1 MADKMNIV
9 LLAAGKG
16 TRLKQNLAKPL
27 CKALGTPLVDYVV
40 RELESFA
47 ASSHIK
53 PNYNFVIGYQK
64 DNVEKHI
71 KDTFSKLTPNTSW
84 QKEQLGTGHALQT
97 YFEQYPDDWN
107 NAYTLVVCADTPL
120 LKSSIFES
128 LYRELLKTGAQA
140 IGASFLTETP
150 LGYGR
155 IERGKNGFSIIEEK
169 DTNDDQKKIK
179 EVNSALYIFKTE
191 YIKKYINDL
200 TSNNKSS
207 EFYLTDLMKKDEN
220 VIAKVFDNEDCFL
233 GVNNLLQLETV
244 ENILLTE
251 KKRNLALSGVRFIQS
266 HSIYLEDMVDIEPGC
281 TIYPNVS
288 LHGAT
293 TIKEGC
299 VLENGVIVKDS
310 NIASN
315 TLVKAYSYIEGATI
329 GSDCAIGPMARIREG
344 SEFSEQCKIGNFV
357 ETKKS
362 KFHKGVK
369 VSHLSYVGDA
379 EIGEETN
386 IGCGFITCNYDGANK
401 HKTIIGKRSF
411 IGSDCQMIAPIEIGD
426 EAFVG
431 SGSTI
436 NKNVPSGAFAIARA
450 KQETREGAAARFI
463 QKK

>member
-1 MADKMNIV
+1 
-9 LLAAGKG
+9 
-16 TRLKQNLAKPL
+16 
-27 CKALGTPLVDYVV
+27 
-40 RELESFA
+40 
-47 ASSHIK
+47 
-53 PNYNFVIGYQK
+53 
-64 DNVEKHI
+64 
-71 KDTFSKLTPNTSW
+71 
-84 QKEQLGTGHALQT
+84 
-97 YFEQYPDDWN
+97 
-107 NAYTLVVCADTPL
+107 
-120 LKSSIFES
+120 
-128 LYRELLKTGAQA
+128 
-140 IGASFLTETP
+140 
-150 LGYGR
+150 
-155 IERGKNGFSIIEEK
+155 
-169 DTNDDQKKIK
+169 
-179 EVNSALYIFKTE
+179 
-191 YIKKYINDL
+191 
-200 TSNNKSS
+200 
-207 EFYLTDLMKKDEN
+207 MKKDEN

-281 TIYPNVS
+281 TIYPSVS